1 MTKLILASG
10 SPRRADLL
18 RQLGLSFSVVV
29 PSVDEMPRRNEN
41 SLKYVERMA
50 KDKNAEIRKRLASV
64 DLVLSADTVV
74 VYQSRI
80 LGKPKSKT
88 EGLSMLRLLSE
99 RTHKVITG
107 VALTTKTQK
116 KFCFVETKV
125 KFRRLSDK
133 EIQAY
138 WMTKEP
144 KDKAG
149 SYAIQ
154 GLGALFVSRIEGS
167 YSNVVGLPLMETGEL
182 LKQLGFDCLGQKR
195 GVV

>member
-29 PSVDEMPRRNEN
+29 PSVDEMPRRNED

-50 KDKNAEIRKRLASV
+50 KDKNAEIRKRLDSV

-107 VALTTKTQK
+107 VALTTRTQK

-125 KFRRLSDK
+125 KFRRLSDH

-149 SYAIQ
+149 SYGIQ

-182 LKQLGFDCLGQKR
+182 LKQSGVDCLG
-195 GVV
+195 

>member
-29 PSVDEMPRRNEN
+29 PSVDELPRRNED

-50 KDKNAEIRKRLASV
+50 NDKNAEIRKRLESV

-125 KFRRLSDK
+125 KFRRLSDH
-133 EIQAY
+133 EMHAY

-149 SYAIQ
+149 SYGIQ

-182 LKQLGFDCLGQKR
+182 LKQLGFDCLG
-195 GVV
+195 

>member
-41 SLKYVERMA
+41 SLNYVERMA

-80 LGKPKSKT
+80 LGKPISKT

-125 KFRRLSDK
+125 KFRRLSDH

-149 SYAIQ
+149 SYGIQ

-182 LKQLGFDCLGQKR
+182 LKQLGIDCLG
-195 GVV
+195 

>member
-1 MTKLILASG
+1 MTNLILASG

-29 PSVDEMPRRNEN
+29 PSVDEMPRRNED

-50 KDKNAEIRKRLASV
+50 KNKNAEIRKRLDSV

-80 LGKPKSKT
+80 LGKPKSKM

-99 RTHKVITG
+99 RTHRVITG
-107 VALTTKTQK
+107 VALTTKTQN

-125 KFRRLSDK
+125 KFRRLSDH

-149 SYAIQ
+149 SYGIQ

-182 LKQLGFDCLGQKR
+182 LKQLGVDCLG
-195 GVV
+195 

>member
-125 KFRRLSDK
+125 KFRRLSDH
-133 EIQAY
+133 EMQAY

-149 SYAIQ
+149 SYGIQ

-182 LKQLGFDCLGQKR
+182 LKQLGFDCLG
-195 GVV
+195 